1 MSGVDRKRSVRG
13 SVRSRGSSSAS
24 SGVAA
29 SPRERLKDCCRLV
42 VSFMFTQVGVG
53 GLVVSYAFMGAI
65 AFKTIEGKDTND
77 TNIRVTNMRSAYVT
91 RLWNV
96 TDHLNVLHKDR
107 WYFDVRQLLIEYQHE
122 MAMAIEKGYDARTNE
137 ERWTFPSALMFS
149 LSVFTMIG
157 FGHLVPRTN
166 WGKIA
171 TMLYA
176 VFGIPVYVLY
186 FMNMGQ
192 VLASCFKWFY
202 CKIVRC
208 ASEKR
213 DKPPHGK
220 DPAVTASLGEVKQQ
234 QLQGRPLA
242 KAQFQTAVESS
253 NSSTGSSGSEEE
265 IIVPSTACLWVMMLY
280 LLTGTV
286 MFAEWEQWDYLDAC
300 YFCVTSL
307 CKIGM
312 GDFVPGNNP
321 LAAGDQ
327 TKLIINF
334 VYLLV
339 GMGVMAM
346 CYNLM
351 KEEVRVRLRDFK
363 SDMLDKLQDVGV
375 RMRD

>member
-1 MSGVDRKRSVRG
+1 MALDRKRSVRDRG

-24 SGVAA
+24 S
-29 SPRERLKDCCRLV
+29 SDPREKLKDCCRQFV
-42 VSFMFTQVGVG
+42 AFMFTQVGVG
-53 GLVVSYAFMGAI
+53 ALVVSYAIMGAF
-65 AFKTIEGKDTND
+65 AFMAIEGESENSENND
-77 TNIRVTNMRSAYVT
+77 HVAHLRSSCLS

-96 TDHLNVLHKDR
+96 TDHLNVLEERK
-107 WYFDVRQLLIEYQHE
+107 WKLDVRQVLLDHQQ
-122 MAMAIEKGYDARTNE
+122 AMALAIKGGYDGRTNQ

-157 FGHLVPRTN
+157 FGHLVPRTQ

-202 CKIVRC
+202 CKLVRC
-208 ASEKR
+208 VNSA
-213 DKPPHGK
+213 G
-220 DPAVTASLGEVKQQ
+220 AVDELSDDMDE
-234 QLQGRPLA
+234 
-242 KAQFQTAVESS
+242 ESY
-253 NSSTGSSGSEEE
+253 SGLV
-265 IIVPSTACLWVMMLY
+265 IVPSTACLWVWLTY
-280 LLTGTV
+280 LAVGTI
-286 MFAEWEQWDYLDAC
+286 MFAEWENWEYLDAC

-312 GDFVPGNNP
+312 GDFVPGANLQASSN
-321 LAAGDQ
+321 Q

-339 GMGVMAM
+339 GMGIIAM

-351 KEEVRVRLRDFK
+351 KEEILVRLQELKADLIER
-363 SDMLDKLQDVGV
+363 LQDVSG
-375 RMRD
+375 RMRR